1 MSLFWFFSPVYFP
14 KVIQIASF
22 HGIVGEIM
30 VSIERANE
38 YLDVVTVLLV
48 RVLAF
53 CNLVLWF
60 AIAVLRSLSSAFV
73 GLSVL
78 LMYALK
84 ASNGRWDALE
94 HFNYYYFS
102 ILSTVQG
109 HLRTHKLCYKSIQI
123 QHSFQVSYQTQL
135 SQIQSTVPNRNATL
149 QIFSSNCKCRC
160 NPRIIQPFQ
169 DLKELT
175 LLNSVLSKRCRKKTA
190 VARCFWTRPKS
201 PVRHWSLDKGNNP
214 RCAFVYSRAGST
226 A

>member
-73 GLSVL
+73 GSSVL

-109 HLRTHKLCYKSIQI
+109 HLRTHKHCYKSIQI

-160 NPRIIQPFQ
+160 NPRII
-169 DLKELT
+169 
-175 LLNSVLSKRCRKKTA
+175 
-190 VARCFWTRPKS
+190 
-201 PVRHWSLDKGNNP
+201 
-214 RCAFVYSRAGST
+214 
-226 A
+226 